1 MNYNAMKKADLI
13 ARIQELETQV
23 NTTMQVTDCKVF
35 PFREGPSMGH
45 MKALANIILGDQFLI
60 RGLRVMEGENGL
72 FVNYPIDP
80 FFKGDEF
87 RSLCNPITRTMRE
100 HIETTVLEKYQQ
112 SIATSTAEANNG

>member
-1 MNYNAMKKADLI
+1 MNYNAMKKADLV

-45 MKALANIILGDQFLI
+45 IKALANITLGDQFLI

-80 FFKGDEF
+80 FFKGEEF
-87 RSLCNPITRTMRE
+87 RSLCNPLTRTMRE